1 MAPPSSCYRGRLFQ
15 IYRARLLPH
24 PGSRGPHVGTR
35 VDKKSS
41 RYRKAPPAPRII
53 HYAVR
58 QLSSTTGRF
67 RGRPDY
73 RRSHETCRAHNARDT
88 TWNTSG
94 GVFHLDEIYS
104 EQVCV
109 CCRGVGL
116 LSYVRACG
124 ERFAKWKRDAEYWFV
139 QDTLTFERLLSK
151 VTNDLVCTYGPHLT

>member
-15 IYRARLLPH
+15 IYCARLLPH

-35 VDKKSS
+35 VDKEST

-58 QLSSTTGRF
+58 QLPSTTGRF

-88 TWNTSG
+88 TRNTSG

-109 CCRGVGL
+109 CCRGWGYFL
-116 LSYVRACG
+116 LVCVRAEKG
-124 ERFAKWKRDAEYWFV
+124 LPSGNGTQSTGSSKIPSHSSVFWAKLPMTWYV
-139 QDTLTFERLLSK
+139 HMVLT
-151 VTNDLVCTYGPHLT
+151 